1 MFGRYFRAAITVG
14 IAVLSAAILN
24 FVVPFLL
31 PYQGPQDS
39 MLYQSFAAVADNSLF
54 VMLVAVAAGVLAAAV
69 KESNAGVR

>member
-54 VMLVAVAAGVLAAAV
+54 LMLVAVAAGVLAAAV